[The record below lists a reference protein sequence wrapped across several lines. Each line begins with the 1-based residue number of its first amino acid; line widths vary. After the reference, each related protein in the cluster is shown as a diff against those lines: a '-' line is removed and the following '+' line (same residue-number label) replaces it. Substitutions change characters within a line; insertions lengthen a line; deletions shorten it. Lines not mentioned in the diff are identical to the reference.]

1 LIKQK
6 KKGGGCHP
14 PPIALRHNLHL
25 GLDVNREVQTRERVE
40 DAVQALAALG
50 ERDEVALVHLGEG
63 VVQRPEVARG
73 EVFVQG
79 LFPLVE
85 NVRDHR
91 LANRA
96 SAIAAED
103 KGASLIIGQGRLGVL
118 GDASLVAGPHI
129 AQLAN
134 RTGNNLRQV
143 AQDVDGV
150 TASQRD
156 FVMEREV
163 AANERSVARANASG
177 EALVVRVAEPDNR
190 ARLRALLAHIDLEK
204 AEVALTETSGR
215 VQLLLDVEASVLH
228 LLAEDADEI
237 SVRDGLVALRSVGG
251 SNFGEV
257 SEADLGII
265 GTANVQVNRVVHR

>member
-1 LIKQK
+1 M
-6 KKGGGCHP
+6 
-14 PPIALRHNLHL
+14 PPIGLCCDLL

-50 ERDEVALVHLGEG
+50 ERDEVALVDLGEG

-96 SAIAAED
+96 SAIAAQDE
-103 KGASLIIGQGRLGVL
+103 GASLIIAQGRLGVL

-177 EALVVRVAEPDNR
+177 EALVVRVAEANNR
-190 ARLRALLAHIDLEK
+190 ARLRSLLAHVDLEK

-228 LLAEDADEI
+228 LLAEDADEV
-237 SVRDGLVALRSVGG
+237 SVRDGLVAFRPVGR

-265 GTANVQVNRVVHR
+265 GTANVQVNRVVHM

>member
-1 LIKQK
+1 MIKQK
-6 KKGGGCHP
+6 KKGGSCHL

-50 ERDEVALVHLGEG
+50 QRDEVALVDLGEG

-134 RTGNNLRQV
+134 RTRNNLRQV

-156 FVMEREV
+156 FVVKREV
-163 AANERSVARANASG
+163 RANERSVARANASG
-177 EALVVRVAEPDNR
+177 EALVVRVAEADNR
-190 ARLRALLAHIDLEK
+190 ARLRSLLAHVDLEK

-215 VQLLLDVEASVLH
+215 VQLLLDVEASVFH
-228 LLAEDADEI
+228 LLAEDADEV
-237 SVRDGLVALRSVGG
+237 SVRNRLVAFRPVG
-251 SNFGEV
+251 SRDLGEV